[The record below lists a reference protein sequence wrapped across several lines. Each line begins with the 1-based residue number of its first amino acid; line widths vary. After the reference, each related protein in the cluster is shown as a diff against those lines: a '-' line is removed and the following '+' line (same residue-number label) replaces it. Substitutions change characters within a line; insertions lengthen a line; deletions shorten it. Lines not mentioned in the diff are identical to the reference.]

1 MEIIYIGKI
10 VETTDR
16 EYSNDSKA
24 YVNWLGQNEAEITK
38 ELWSQDVKSSNIFS
52 YPLRQG

>member
-10 VETTDR
+10 IETTDR

-38 ELWSQDVKSSNIFS
+38 EL
-52 YPLRQG
+52 